1 MISSQNLTIG
11 FQSDDPLEV
20 FDLAT
25 IFYGRIPL
33 RFDISV
39 DSMGN
44 ANFPMHD
51 LPWMIVFPPD
61 VTSVSIKQSFQSSP
75 WKQNQHRIIGAGD
88 LDKIG
93 IQANDVITL
102 KSLRA
107 SVFSIYFPF
116 NALALNSGVLDFDI
130 PNEK

>member
-1 MISSQNLTIG
+1 MPISNARSPV
-11 FQSDDPLEV
+11 DDCV
-20 FDLAT
+20 
-25 IFYGRIPL
+25 
-33 RFDISV
+33 S
-39 DSMGN
+39 
-44 ANFPMHD
+44 
-51 LPWMIVFPPD
+51 PD
-61 VTSVSIKQSFQSSP
+61 VTSVSINGKAFNP
-75 WKQNQHRIIGAGD
+75 HLGKQNQHRIIGAGD

-130 PNEK
+130 PNDLEIFSFY